1 MKVLTT
7 FVVLSVFLFSARST
21 DPNGD
26 GLACAEKCGRRIFAV
41 APMAQLEDCLI
52 SDCGLKNTS
61 SSNGLPFDCIA
72 ICAKRSLS
80 VTPAIDFGECIQ
92 SDCGLHN
99 SF

>member
-1 MKVLTT
+1 MVSSGFMLR
-7 FVVLSVFLFSARST
+7 LRSRRT
-21 DPNGD
+21 GLY

-41 APMAQLEDCLI
+41 APMAQLEDCLM

-61 SSNGLPFDCIA
+61 SSNDLPFDCIA

-92 SDCGLHN
+92 SDCGLDN
-99 SF
+99 LY